1 MQQDNLALK
10 NILDSKV
17 CFKLVCGAGN
27 ENLEEIEKLVYVYSK
42 AGCNI
47 FDISANLDALKA
59 AKRGLNR
66 AGIKD
71 NRFICISVGIK
82 GDPHTNKAFINKE
95 ICKSCFKCEKI
106 CPQNA
111 ISNFLVDKTKCIGCS
126 KCLSA
131 CNFYAIEMKSLP
143 TDLNKVLPDLITE
156 GFDCLEFHAISDK
169 EQEVFDIWN
178 TLNKLF
184 NGFLS
189 ICIDRALLSNKTLCS
204 RLKKMLSI
212 RKDFTTII
220 QADGSPMSGGND
232 DYKTTLQSVATAEL
246 IQKENFP
253 AYIILSGGTN
263 SKTKELSKLCNVQ
276 INGIAIGSFARKI
289 VKNYLHG
296 NMNEEEAVKI
306 AKNLVESTY

>member
-10 NILDSKV
+10 NILDSKT

-106 CPQNA
+106 CPQNQ
-111 ISNFLVDKTKCIGCS
+111 IDTPCKHN
-126 KCLSA
+126 
-131 CNFYAIEMKSLP
+131 NPHRRNRP
-143 TDLNKVLPDLITE
+143 T
-156 GFDCLEFHAISDK
+156 
-169 EQEVFDIWN
+169 
-178 TLNKLF
+178 
-184 NGFLS
+184 
-189 ICIDRALLSNKTLCS
+189 R
-204 RLKKMLSI
+204 
-212 RKDFTTII
+212 
-220 QADGSPMSGGND
+220 
-232 DYKTTLQSVATAEL
+232 
-246 IQKENFP
+246 
-253 AYIILSGGTN
+253 
-263 SKTKELSKLCNVQ
+263 
-276 INGIAIGSFARKI
+276 
-289 VKNYLHG
+289 
-296 NMNEEEAVKI
+296 
-306 AKNLVESTY
+306 